1 MSTTKIVQC
10 TKITIDKDCTAYYY
24 KNVQSTKERGENMK
38 EIKSANDIIVV
49 PVSYFNGME
58 KELQKILNKVDIH
71 DMDVMEQV
79 LHMRKWLKTKTVY
92 EETKRLYPNLRLEN
106 IHLLLPQEE
115 ESSCECTDKTDSE

>member
-1 MSTTKIVQC
+1 
-10 TKITIDKDCTAYYY
+10 
-24 KNVQSTKERGENMK
+24 MK
-38 EIKSANDIIVV
+38 EIKSVNDLVVV

-115 ESSCECTDKTDSE
+115 SDERGLEYGTQTTKIEIKPRREGESPSSIHLL

>member
-1 MSTTKIVQC
+1 
-10 TKITIDKDCTAYYY
+10 
-24 KNVQSTKERGENMK
+24 MK
-38 EIKSANDIIVV
+38 EIKSVNDLVVV
-49 PVSYFNGME
+49 PVSYFDGME

-115 ESSCECTDKTDSE
+115 SDERGLEYGTQTTKN

>member
-1 MSTTKIVQC
+1 
-10 TKITIDKDCTAYYY
+10 
-24 KNVQSTKERGENMK
+24 MK

-115 ESSCECTDKTDSE
+115 SDERGVRIWNTNHKKLKSSREERENHRQAFIFL

>member
-1 MSTTKIVQC
+1 MNYPRKIYR
-10 TKITIDKDCTAYYY
+10 TIFLLWKFKIFNFWKECY
-24 KNVQSTKERGENMK
+24 KIK

-106 IHLLLPQEE
+106 IYLLLPQEDSDE
-115 ESSCECTDKTDSE
+115 RGDKG

>member
-1 MSTTKIVQC
+1 
-10 TKITIDKDCTAYYY
+10 
-24 KNVQSTKERGENMK
+24 MK

-92 EETKRLYPNLRLEN
+92 EETKRLYLRLEN

-115 ESSCECTDKTDSE
+115 ENSCECTDKTGSE

>member
-1 MSTTKIVQC
+1 
-10 TKITIDKDCTAYYY
+10 
-24 KNVQSTKERGENMK
+24 MK

-58 KELQKILNKVDIH
+58 KELQKILNKVDIR

-115 ESSCECTDKTDSE
+115 ESSASKRSEQEEESDERRKP

>member
-1 MSTTKIVQC
+1 LIAKN
-10 TKITIDKDCTAYYY
+10 KDFEQ
-24 KNVQSTKERGENMK
+24 KGEEEMK
-38 EIKSANDIIVV
+38 EIKSVNDLVVV

-115 ESSCECTDKTDSE
+115 SDERGLEYGTQTTKN

>member
-1 MSTTKIVQC
+1 
-10 TKITIDKDCTAYYY
+10 
-24 KNVQSTKERGENMK
+24 MK

-115 ESSCECTDKTDSE
+115 SDERGSGHGTQTTKN

>member
-1 MSTTKIVQC
+1 
-10 TKITIDKDCTAYYY
+10 
-24 KNVQSTKERGENMK
+24 MK

-79 LHMRKWLKTKTVY
+79 LHMRKVQKS
-92 EETKRLYPNLRLEN
+92 KRVQKNGKYLWIIGNSFRN
-106 IHLLLPQEE
+106 TIHRTTLILGGMKL
-115 ESSCECTDKTDSE
+115 

>member
-1 MSTTKIVQC
+1 
-10 TKITIDKDCTAYYY
+10 
-24 KNVQSTKERGENMK
+24 MK
-38 EIKSANDIIVV
+38 EIKSVNDLIVV

-115 ESSCECTDKTDSE
+115 ESSCECTDKTDSEQILRSFHRLGLQTYPERLVPSKNY

>member
-1 MSTTKIVQC
+1 
-10 TKITIDKDCTAYYY
+10 
-24 KNVQSTKERGENMK
+24 MK

-58 KELQKILNKVDIH
+58 KELQEILNKVDIH

-115 ESSCECTDKTDSE
+115 ESSCERTDKTDSEEILLLCRIADSQTFQEHLVPNKNY

>member
-1 MSTTKIVQC
+1 
-10 TKITIDKDCTAYYY
+10 
-24 KNVQSTKERGENMK
+24 MK

-92 EETKRLYPNLRLEN
+92 QETKRLYPNLRLEN

-115 ESSCECTDKTDSE
+115 SSASKRSEQEEASDERREL

>member
-1 MSTTKIVQC
+1 
-10 TKITIDKDCTAYYY
+10 
-24 KNVQSTKERGENMK
+24 MK

-58 KELQKILNKVDIH
+58 KELQKILNKVEIH

-115 ESSCECTDKTDSE
+115 SDERGVEYGTQTTKN

>member
-1 MSTTKIVQC
+1 
-10 TKITIDKDCTAYYY
+10 
-24 KNVQSTKERGENMK
+24 MK
-38 EIKSANDIIVV
+38 EIKSSNDLIVV

-71 DMDVMEQV
+71 DMDAMEQV
-79 LHMRKWLKTKTVY
+79 LHMRKWLKPKTVY
-92 EETKRLYPNLRLEN
+92 EETKRLYPNLCLEN

>member
-1 MSTTKIVQC
+1 
-10 TKITIDKDCTAYYY
+10 
-24 KNVQSTKERGENMK
+24 MK

-71 DMDVMEQV
+71 DM
-79 LHMRKWLKTKTVY
+79 KTKTVY

-115 ESSCECTDKTDSE
+115 ENSCECTDKTGSE

>member
-1 MSTTKIVQC
+1 
-10 TKITIDKDCTAYYY
+10 
-24 KNVQSTKERGENMK
+24 MK

-79 LHMRKWLKTKTVY
+79 LHMRKWLKTKPYMKKQRDYILISVWKIFICFY
-92 EETKRLYPNLRLEN
+92 HKKRVTKGG
-106 IHLLLPQEE
+106 
-115 ESSCECTDKTDSE
+115 

>member
-1 MSTTKIVQC
+1 
-10 TKITIDKDCTAYYY
+10 
-24 KNVQSTKERGENMK
+24 MK
-38 EIKSANDIIVV
+38 EIKSVNDLVVV

-71 DMDVMEQV
+71 DMNVMEQV
-79 LHMRKWLKTKTVY
+79 LHMRKWLKPKTVY

-115 ESSCECTDKTDSE
+115 SSASKRSEQEEASDERRKP

>member
-1 MSTTKIVQC
+1 
-10 TKITIDKDCTAYYY
+10 
-24 KNVQSTKERGENMK
+24 MK
-38 EIKSANDIIVV
+38 EIKSVNDLVVV

-71 DMDVMEQV
+71 DMDAMEQV

-115 ESSCECTDKTDSE
+115 SSASKRSEQEEDSDERRKP